1 MGEEPA
7 AFSRNESASVDPG
20 ETTQA
25 DTEWPVAAQYRVAP
39 EPTIEGTVRDE
50 RGEMAL
56 VPRPRYRP
64 SAATASIVAAVLAF
78 LGLAAASGAWL
89 LTRDTARATSTTP
102 PPPAASAASPTKS
115 VPRVVGLTV
124 DEARQVLDLR
134 DLRATVSGAAKA
146 GSERVA
152 FQDPAAGERVG
163 RGTPVT
169 LFLAG
174 AGASSATS
182 TIATPPTSESSP
194 QANKIAV
201 PSVVG
206 LPIAEAQ
213 RKIRGSNLRFEVR
226 LMPSARTV
234 GTVLAQSPVAGAK
247 LGPGGGIDLVVAKR
261 IDGPTEVRVPSLRGS
276 SAAEAK
282 TSLREL
288 GLHWSVVEVASA
300 ESRGTVVGQTPAA
313 GTELE
318 KGKTVALRVSTGPAL
333 IAVPGVVGLE
343 EQSARTELQ
352 NAGFE
357 VTVVDHSATDP
368 AEDGTVIEQD
378 PVGGTRAERGTLVT
392 ISVARWTPGEDTT
405 PSG

>member
-1 MGEEPA
+1 MGEKPA
-7 AFSRNESASVDPG
+7 ALSRDESAPVDPE

-25 DTEWPVAAQYRVAP
+25 DTEWPVAAQYRVTP
-39 EPTIEGTVRDE
+39 EPTIEGTIRDE

-56 VPRPRYRP
+56 VRRPRYRP
-64 SAATASIVAAVLAF
+64 STATATIAAAVIAF
-78 LGLAAASGAWL
+78 LGLAAAAGAWL

-102 PPPAASAASPTKS
+102 PPASAARPTKS

-134 DLRATVSGAAKA
+134 DLRAMVSGAAQA

-152 FQDPAAGERVG
+152 FQDPAAGERVR

-182 TIATPPTSESSP
+182 TIATQPTSESSP

-213 RKIRGSNLRFEVR
+213 HKIRGSNLRFEVR

-247 LGPGGGIDLVVAKR
+247 LEPGRGIDLVVAKKVER
-261 IDGPTEVRVPSLRGS
+261 PTEVRVPSLRGS

-357 VTVVDHSATDP
+357 VTVNDDSTTDP
-368 AEDGTVIEQD
+368 ADDGTVIEQD
-378 PVGGTRAERGTLVT
+378 PVGGTRAERGAMVT
-392 ISVARWTPGEDTT
+392 ISVARWTPSEDTT